1 MKKSGQSQKV
11 IAPISVKPLSVPVEY
26 NETTIPVWPL
36 LSAPSKAA
44 RRPPKLQVT
53 TTSNKFDVFM
63 NDNDEDDDDDEESL
77 MKTLNAMTSSVSLAS
92 DKLRSQKSKRKT
104 AKTLDIVS
112 LNAIARRV
120 KSGEISLPNVDLKN
134 NEDYDYVWALVDSG
148 AGANVARKKH
158 FPNFTPVV
166 APQISLTVANGQI
179 MENAGAGEV
188 VSYSQQGNETKRIF
202 YEAPV
207 EMPILAVAE
216 LAKEGEFGSEVRFR
230 VKDGVIIDNLTGQ
243 RVHFVKR
250 KGVYFMKMYFRKSN
264 QPFVGPDP

>member
-1 MKKSGQSQKV
+1 M
-11 IAPISVKPLSVPVEY
+11 
-26 NETTIPVWPL
+26 
-36 LSAPSKAA
+36 
-44 RRPPKLQVT
+44 
-53 TTSNKFDVFM
+53 
-63 NDNDEDDDDDEESL
+63 
-77 MKTLNAMTSSVSLAS
+77 
-92 DKLRSQKSKRKT
+92 
-104 AKTLDIVS
+104 DIVS

-120 KSGEISLPNVDLKN
+120 KSGEISLPDIDLRN
-134 NEDYDYVWALVDSG
+134 DEDYDYVWALVDSG

-166 APQISLTVANGQI
+166 APQISLTVANGQT

-188 VSYSQQGNETKRIF
+188 ISYSRQGRIF

-250 KGVYFMKMYFRKSN
+250 KGVYFMKMSFRKSN